1 MLVRIN
7 NPVWTSGTFTPG
19 LFMWFSLRMMKSLVV
34 VHCSFGDAALV
45 NFSSGGEK
53 LGCFL
58 LHASS
63 QGFLFVQF
71 FLCGIVAYVLS
82 YLHRTEVRATHRAEV
97 GKLCALLRKRFVVV
111 FARDFRVKRK
121 VELILPTEFKSGFG
135 QCVVAVLGSGM
146 ALGQV

>member
-1 MLVRIN
+1 M
-7 NPVWTSGTFTPG
+7 SAPG
-19 LFMWFSLRMMKSLVV
+19 LFMWISPGVMKSSVV
-34 VHCSFGDAALV
+34 VHCPFGDVALID
-45 NFSSGGEK
+45 FGSGGEK
-53 LGCFL
+53 LGGFL

-121 VELILPTEFKSGFG
+121 VELILPAEFKSGFR
-135 QCVVAVLGSGM
+135 
-146 ALGQV
+146 